1 MIMLNVNDSVKVL
14 SPFNLHFPDIYQIIT
29 YSENN
34 NAYLLD
40 NGIEFVS
47 EYLEKV

>member
-1 MIMLNVNDSVKVL
+1 MLNINDFVKIL
-14 SPFNLHFPDIYQIIT
+14 APFDTHFSGTYQIVA
-29 YSENN
+29 YSEYNN
-34 NAYLLD
+34 SYLLD

>member
-1 MIMLNVNDSVKVL
+1 MLNVNDFVKVL
-14 SPFNLHFPDIYQIIT
+14 SPFNVYFPDTYQIIE

-34 NAYLLD
+34 TSYLLD

>member
-1 MIMLNVNDSVKVL
+1 MLNVNDFVKVL
-14 SPFNLHFPDIYQIIT
+14 SPFDINFPATHQIIA
-29 YSENN
+29 YSEDNTS
-34 NAYLLD
+34 YLLD